1 MSLDTNYILK
11 NQKIFIFLG
20 KNKIENTYLD
30 GKMNNKLT
38 TKISVKDNLIGVMRI
53 NNKDYISLTDL
64 ARYKNPNNPGDVII
78 KWMSNKSSFDFY
90 CLWEE
95 LFNEDFKLAEFREFK
110 NDSVNQSFTMSPSR
124 WISMTNAKGFV
135 SKRGKYDGGTFD
147 HPDIALEFA
156 SWIDPAFKLYLIQEF
171 ERLKYNETYQKKIE
185 WSVRRS
191 LSKTNYRIHTDSI
204 KENIV
209 PTLTDKQ
216 KLFVYSNEAD
226 VINVALFG
234 ITAKEWREKNP
245 NKEGNIRDYTDILH
259 LVVLSNLEVL
269 NASMIENNISQ
280 KDRLEKLNA
289 TAKRQINILANDSNV
304 IGITKLD
311 NQSLIGEKKDEI

>member
-1 MSLDTNYILK
+1 MNE
-11 NQKIFIFLG
+11 KII
-20 KNKIENTYLD
+20 T
-30 GKMNNKLT
+30 KMH
-38 TKISVKDNLIGVMRI
+38 VKDNLVKVMRV
-53 NNKDYISLTDL
+53 NGVDYISLTDL
-64 ARYKNPNNPGDVII
+64 ASYINPNDPSGVIRN
-78 KWMSNKSSFDFY
+78 WMSTRNSFSFY
-90 CLWEE
+90 SLWEE
-95 LFNEDFKLAEFREFK
+95 LNNPDFN
-110 NDSVNQSFTMSPSR
+110 SVKSHGIKIDEVPYNRFTMTPNRWKKEFNAIGIIPS
-124 WISMTNAKGFV
+124 S
-135 SKRGKYDGGTFD
+135 GKYSKGTFA

-156 SWIDPAFKLYLIQEF
+156 SWIDPAFKLYLIKEF
-171 ERLKYNETYQKKIE
+171 ERLKHNETYQERIE

-216 KLFVYSNEAD
+216 KLFIYANEAD

-234 ITAKEWREKNP
+234 MTAKEWRENNP
-245 NKEGNIRDYTDILH
+245 DKEGNIRDYTDILH

-280 KDRLEKLNA
+280 KDRLEKLNK
-289 TAKRQINILANDSNV
+289 TDRRQINILTNDSNV

-311 NQSLIGEKKDEI
+311 DTKMIE

>member
-1 MSLDTNYILK
+1 MNE
-11 NQKIFIFLG
+11 KII
-20 KNKIENTYLD
+20 T
-30 GKMNNKLT
+30 KMH
-38 TKISVKDNLIGVMRI
+38 VKDNLVKVMRV
-53 NNKDYISLTDL
+53 NGVDYISLTDL
-64 ARYKNPNNPGDVII
+64 ASYINPNDPSGVIRN
-78 KWMSNKSSFDFY
+78 WMSTRNSFSFY
-90 CLWEE
+90 SLWEE
-95 LFNEDFKLAEFREFK
+95 LNNPDFN
-110 NDSVNQSFTMSPSR
+110 SVKSHGIKIDEVPYNRFTMTPNRWKKEFNAIGIIPS
-124 WISMTNAKGFV
+124 S
-135 SKRGKYDGGTFD
+135 GKYSKGTFA

-156 SWIDPAFKLYLIQEF
+156 SWIDPAFKLYLIKEF
-171 ERLKYNETYQKKIE
+171 ERLKHNETYQERIE

-216 KLFVYSNEAD
+216 KLFIYANEAD

-234 ITAKEWREKNP
+234 MTAKEWRENNP
-245 NKEGNIRDYTDILH
+245 DKEGNIRNYTDILH

-280 KDRLEKLNA
+280 KDRLEKLNK
-289 TAKRQINILANDSNV
+289 TARRQINILTNDSNV

-311 NQSLIGEKKDEI
+311 DTKMIE